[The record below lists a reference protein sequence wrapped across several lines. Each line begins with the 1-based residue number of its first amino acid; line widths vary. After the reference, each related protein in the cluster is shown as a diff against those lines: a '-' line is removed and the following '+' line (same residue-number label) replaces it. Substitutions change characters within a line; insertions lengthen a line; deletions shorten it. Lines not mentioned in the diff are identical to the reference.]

1 MSHPNPSPLSTFTT
15 ILNKVLAVG
24 LAGGTALIVFTFA
37 TSGLRSLSAGDK
49 KAAEPKTEA
58 AAPAAAA
65 PAPAAAAPAAAAPA
79 PAGAAPAP
87 AAAGGSS
94 KERGKVVYNTI
105 CIPCHQP
112 TGMGLPNMFP
122 PLVGSDWP
130 KAKKPDRLI
139 RMILH
144 GVMGPIKV
152 NGQPFNTPAPMMP
165 GQAATLSDVQ
175 IADVLTF
182 VRAEFGGGASEVTP
196 DQVKAIREAEKA
208 RATMWTEA
216 ELEKIPVE

>member
-24 LAGGTALIVFTFA
+24 LAGGTALLVFTFA

-65 PAPAAAAPAAAAPA
+65 PAPAAAAPAPA
-79 PAGAAPAP
+79 AGAAPAP
-87 AAAGGSS
+87 AAAGGSA
-94 KERGKVVYNTI
+94 KDRGKVVYNTI

-165 GQAATLSDVQ
+165 GQAATLSDQQ

>member
-24 LAGGTALIVFTFA
+24 LAGGTALLVFTFA

-49 KAAEPKTEA
+49 KVAEPKTEA

-65 PAPAAAAPAAAAPA
+65 PAPAAAAPAPA
-79 PAGAAPAP
+79 AGAAPAP
-87 AAAGGSS
+87 AAAGGSA
-94 KERGKVVYNTI
+94 KDRGKVVYNTI

-165 GQAATLSDVQ
+165 GQAATLSDQQ

>member
-37 TSGLRSLSAGDK
+37 TSGLRSLSTGDK
-49 KAAEPKTEA
+49 KAAEPKADA

-79 PAGAAPAP
+79 PAGAAT
-87 AAAGGSS
+87 GGSS

-139 RMILH
+139 RMVLH

>member
-24 LAGGTALIVFTFA
+24 LAGGTALLVFTFA

-49 KAAEPKTEA
+49 KVAEPKTEA

-65 PAPAAAAPAAAAPA
+65 PAPAAAAPAPA
-79 PAGAAPAP
+79 AGAAPAP
-87 AAAGGSS
+87 AAAGGSA
-94 KERGKVVYNTI
+94 KDRGKVVYNTI

-165 GQAATLSDVQ
+165 GQAATLSDQQ

-196 DQVKAIREAEKA
+196 DQVKAIRESEKA
-208 RATMWTEA
+208 RVAMWTEA
-216 ELEKIPVE
+216 ELLKTPAE

>member
-24 LAGGTALIVFTFA
+24 LAGGTALLVFTFA

-65 PAPAAAAPAAAAPA
+65 PAPAAAAPAPA
-79 PAGAAPAP
+79 AGAAPAP
-87 AAAGGSS
+87 AAAGDSA
-94 KERGKVVYNTI
+94 KDRGKVVYNTI

-165 GQAATLSDVQ
+165 GQAATLSDQQ

>member
-24 LAGGTALIVFTFA
+24 LAGGTALLVFTFA

-49 KAAEPKTEA
+49 KVAEPKTEA

-65 PAPAAAAPAAAAPA
+65 PAPAAAAPAPA
-79 PAGAAPAP
+79 AGAAPAP
-87 AAAGGSS
+87 AAAGDSA
-94 KERGKVVYNTI
+94 KDRGKVVYNTI

-165 GQAATLSDVQ
+165 GQAATLSDQQ

>member
-24 LAGGTALIVFTFA
+24 LAGGTALIVFTLMI
-37 TSGLRSLSAGDK
+37 TGLKNLSGNDP
-49 KAAEPKTEA
+49 KAAPAKTEA
-58 AAPAAAA
+58 AAAA

-87 AAAGGSS
+87 ADAGGSS

-165 GQAATLSDVQ
+165 GQAAMLSDVQ

>member
-1 MSHPNPSPLSTFTT
+1 MSHPKPSTASTVIALF
-15 ILNKVLAVG
+15 NKLLAVG
-24 LAGGTALIVFTFA
+24 LAGGTALFVLTLMITGLKNL
-37 TSGLRSLSAGDK
+37 SGKDP
-49 KAAEPKTEA
+49 KAAEPKAE
-58 AAPAAAA
+58 AAA

-87 AAAGGSS
+87 AAAGGSA
-94 KERGKVVYNTI
+94 KDRGKVVYNTI

-165 GQAATLSDVQ
+165 GQAAMLSDVQ

>member
-37 TSGLRSLSAGDK
+37 TSGLRSLSTGDK
-49 KAAEPKTEA
+49 KAAEPKADA

-79 PAGAAPAP
+79 PAP
-87 AAAGGSS
+87 AATGGSS

>member
-24 LAGGTALIVFTFA
+24 LAGGTALLVFTFA

-65 PAPAAAAPAAAAPA
+65 PAPAAAAPAPA
-79 PAGAAPAP
+79 AGAAPAP
-87 AAAGGSS
+87 AAAGGSA
-94 KERGKVVYNTI
+94 KDRGKVVYNTI

-139 RMILH
+139 RMILQ

-165 GQAATLSDVQ
+165 GQAATLSDQQ

-182 VRAEFGGGASEVTP
+182 VRAEYGGGASEVTP

>member
-49 KAAEPKTEA
+49 KAAESKTEA

-65 PAPAAAAPAAAAPA
+65 PAPAAAAPA

-139 RMILH
+139 RMVLH

-216 ELEKIPVE
+216 ELEKIQVE

>member
-37 TSGLRSLSAGDK
+37 TSGLRSLSTGDK

-79 PAGAAPAP
+79 PAGAAT
-87 AAAGGSS
+87 GGSS

-139 RMILH
+139 RMVLH